1 MKNTDGTEVWRP
13 SSEPQQ
19 NTVRVE
25 IPLHVPGCIADMPEA
40 ELLKRSKAKRC
51 WICGNKLRSGRNYPQ
66 TIDGH
71 KRDLHKFCGERH
83 KKTEARSDNAFG
95 LEY

>member
-25 IPLHVPGCIADMPEA
+25 IPLHVPGYEQEVLSV
-40 ELLKRSKAKRC
+40 ELKPC
-51 WICGNKLRSGRNYPQ
+51 P
-66 TIDGH
+66 
-71 KRDLHKFCGERH
+71 FCGGAAEQCEHGPNDTSIGCDDCGYFMTGNYVIAVWNTRV
-83 KKTEARSDNAFG
+83 
-95 LEY
+95 